1 MKRLFSLLLFLVFF
15 LASCCVGTKL
25 EETKQRLVEI
35 KKGQTLELERVS
47 TIGNTSFTKLAE
59 IKLDSIINSR
69 IQARLKKAKTG
80 LDSVNAIIESINQLL
95 ASKKEF
101 RNNYRTVILPAL
113 LNLEN
118 YRKLYNIR
126 QQAYLM
132 LEDGLDI
139 TNYTLFDLAAFFGPG
154 KYQIPEE
161 SIELATKSFAPMVDS
176 VIKFSNKY
184 KELPRKASL
193 VILGFADGTGFAAG
207 SELYNTL
214 TGMMGKTE
222 AANPELNQK
231 LSELRAAELVKMLS
245 RQFVIRDKNLENKE
259 TFAVEY
265 LQQGKGEQYPI
276 PTIKDYRV
284 DDERRRIVLCYWA
297 VIPD

>member
-1 MKRLFSLLLFLVFF
+1 MKFFFTSIILASLLT
-15 LASCCVGTKL
+15 SCCVGSKMT
-25 EETKQRLVEI
+25 EVQQRLGEV
-35 KKGQTLELERVS
+35 KKGQAVEQDRVG
-47 TIGNTSFTKLAE
+47 TIGNKSFAKLAE

-69 IQARLKKAKTG
+69 IQARLAKAKTG
-80 LDSVNAIIESINQLL
+80 LDSVNAIIESISRMLVN
-95 ASKKEF
+95 KKDF

-113 LNLEN
+113 LQLEE

-126 QQAYLM
+126 QQAYIM

-139 TNYTLFDLAAFFGPG
+139 TTYTLFDLAAFFGPG

-161 SIELATKSFAPMVDS
+161 SRDLASKSFAPLVDS
-176 VIKFSNKY
+176 VIRFSNKY
-184 KELPRKASL
+184 KDLPRKASL
-193 VILGFADGTGFAAG
+193 VIVGFADGTGFAAG
-207 SELYNTL
+207 SDLYNTL
-214 TGMMGKTE
+214 AGLMGKTS
-222 AANPELNQK
+222 ATNPELNQK

-245 RQFVIRDKNLENKE
+245 RQFVIRNAALENKDI
-259 TFAVEY
+259 FSVEY
-265 LQQGKGEQYPI
+265 LEQGKGEQYPI